1 MTAAKN
7 AKYNYVSLLSNFRVC
22 ELLKSAVSILW
33 QWCRFVFLFIGRE
46 LTTWPANN
54 CLQIMVCSC
63 SVSSNCVWLQIIL
76 CSCIN
81 ETALFCFFASLLL
94 ENGRSLCFSKKFI
107 KKHKLSDQ
115 TIKKKIIELQLSQN
129 ISIYQCVSQINCLP
143 KLKAHHWQIMI
154 FWSTSSKNKL
164 LDIFISFQSV
174 DCQRNGCEI
183 CHICSESGA
192 YSSWRIHDRHGY
204 KSHLCC
210 RNGTLLYGWE
220 GDSEVNISIWRCMYI
235 NRDSVYYCHLSFGV
249 YNRSLSWGLYY
260 LAKIHVYT

>member
-1 MTAAKN
+1 MKPHFSA
-7 AKYNYVSLLSNFRVC
+7 SLHRSC
-22 ELLKSAVSILW
+22 LKMADL
-33 QWCRFVFLFIGRE
+33 
-46 LTTWPANN
+46 
-54 CLQIMVCSC
+54 
-63 SVSSNCVWLQIIL
+63 
-76 CSCIN
+76 
-81 ETALFCFFASLLL
+81 FASRR
-94 ENGRSLCFSKKFI
+94 NSL

>member
-1 MTAAKN
+1 MADLFASRRN
-7 AKYNYVSLLSNFRVC
+7 SLKDRLSNR
-22 ELLKSAVSILW
+22 
-33 QWCRFVFLFIGRE
+33 
-46 LTTWPANN
+46 
-54 CLQIMVCSC
+54 
-63 SVSSNCVWLQIIL
+63 
-76 CSCIN
+76 
-81 ETALFCFFASLLL
+81 
-94 ENGRSLCFSKKFI
+94 
-107 KKHKLSDQ
+107 
-115 TIKKKIIELQLSQN
+115 TIKKLLNFSYHKISWFV
-129 ISIYQCVSQINCLP
+129 SVSQIKNCLP